1 MKAHI
6 KYTQILLALAIASIL
21 TGCASRPKL
30 YPDATLR
37 ARGKTAAESDIN
49 QCLSDAEIYLESSEG
64 KKIAKSAGF
73 GAVVGGAVGAVA
85 GVFSGDI
92 ARGAAQGAAMGG
104 VGGGAAGAM
113 SPDELKHRYVNQC
126 LSDKGYRVLGWD

>member
-1 MKAHI
+1 MKTSKRI
-6 KYTQILLALAIASIL
+6 SSIFIIATLSFSL
-21 TGCASRPKL
+21 TSCASRPKL
-30 YPDATLR
+30 YPNAVLKS
-37 ARGKTAAESDIN
+37 RGKEASEADIN
-49 QCLSDAEIYLESSEG
+49 QCLKEADTYLESSEG

-85 GVFSGDI
+85 GVFTGNI

-104 VGGGAAGAM
+104 VGGGVAGAM

-126 LSDKGYRVLGWD
+126 LSDKGYHVIGWD

>member
-1 MKAHI
+1 MKNN
-6 KYTQILLALAIASIL
+6 LVLVLVLVSL

-30 YPDATLR
+30 YPNETLK
-37 ARGKTAAESDIN
+37 ARGKAVSETDIN
-49 QCLSDAEIYLESSEG
+49 QCLSDADKYLESSEG

-85 GVFSGDI
+85 GAFSGNI
-92 ARGAAQGAAMGG
+92 TRGAAQGAALGG
-104 VGGGAAGAM
+104 VGGGTAGALT
-113 SPDELKHRYVNQC
+113 PDELKHRYVNQC